1 MASPVANTM
10 SKYKA
15 FTTHSFKKL
24 QIPPFPIK
32 DKMKIKRG
40 VIKAKAPKSHE
51 LKPFYP

>member
-15 FTTHSFKKL
+15 LTTPSFKKP

-32 DKMKIKRG
+32 DKMRTKRET
-40 VIKAKAPKSHE
+40 IKAKAPKSHE
-51 LKPFYP
+51 LKLFYP